1 MLNRIF
7 TTGLLAGIAATVA
20 FGQTAPAKPTVA
32 KPTAAKPAPAAK
44 TPALDKTKLE
54 SYLRHLDLII
64 PQVALTIDDPKPGPT
79 PDLYQVDVHLVY
91 GQAAQDRTY
100 LVSKNGQKLIRG
112 TVHDLGKSPFQDELD
127 KLKVDL
133 QPSFGAPGA
142 SVVMVVFSD
151 FQCPLCKEEG
161 RILREN
167 VVKEYADK
175 VRVYFR
181 DNPLDSIH
189 NWARTAAIGGRCV
202 FRSNP
207 ASFWDYHD
215 YMFARQQEI
224 TPENVKQKITD
235 FATEK
240 KLDVLQ
246 LSRCVDTKA
255 TENEVNQ
262 SLAQGKSLQVDATPT
277 IFLNGRR
284 LTGSLPWQN
293 LKQLI
298 ELEIDYQKAHPDAGE
313 KCCEVKIPSLIPGK
327 Q

>member
-1 MLNRIF
+1 MRTSILS
-7 TTGLLAGIAATVA
+7 TALAAGLAVSCSAQAQTGPPKPAATKA
-20 FGQTAPAKPTVA
+20 
-32 KPTAAKPAPAAK
+32 APAASSK
-44 TPALDKTKLE
+44 AAPALDKAKLE

-79 PDLYQVDVHLVY
+79 PDLYQVDVHLVF
-91 GQAAQDRTY
+91 GQASQDRTY
-100 LVSKNGQKLIRG
+100 LVSKNGQKLFRG
-112 TVHDLGKSPFQDELD
+112 SVHDLGKSPFQDELD

-142 SVVMVVFSD
+142 PVVMVVFSD
-151 FQCPLCKEEG
+151 FQCPLCKEEAK
-161 RILREN
+161 ILREN
-167 VVKEYADK
+167 VAKEYADR

-181 DNPLDSIH
+181 DYPLDAIH

-202 FRSNP
+202 FRANP
-207 ASFWDYHD
+207 AAFWDYHD
-215 YMFARQQEI
+215 YMFAKQPEI
-224 TPENVKQKITD
+224 TPENVKQKISD
-235 FATEK
+235 FAAEK
-240 KLDVLQ
+240 KLDSMQ
-246 LSRCVDTKA
+246 LNRCIETKA

-262 SLAQGKSLQVDATPT
+262 SVAQGKSLQVDATPT

-293 LKQLI
+293 LKQLL

-313 KCCEVKIPSLIPGK
+313 KCCEVKIPSVIPGK